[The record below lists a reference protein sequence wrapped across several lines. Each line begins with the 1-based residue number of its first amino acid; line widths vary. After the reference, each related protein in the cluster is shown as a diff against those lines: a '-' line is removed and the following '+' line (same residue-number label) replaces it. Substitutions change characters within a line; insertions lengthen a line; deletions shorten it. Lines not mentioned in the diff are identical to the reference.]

1 MQTINDLSSSQICT
15 LAIYQSCFTDEA
27 TPTHNRQGEV
37 TSRPDCVERWAQA
50 PTKAH
55 RESVLSLL
63 LWLLL
68 LHSSTTCSCFLLR
81 WLCLLQLCW
90 KREQSP
96 SPAQAFPH
104 FHSVSFSLPLKQ
116 YKSHMDVLCQ
126 HTCAC
131 AVGRAKGIFVSLL
144 FASFSSFFFFV
155 FNLNK
160 VCSGPH
166 LRDFLTPFQKLMSLL
181 SLSCN

>member
-1 MQTINDLSSSQICT
+1 MLRDGLKHRPRLTGNQCCHCYYDYYCYTVQPLVLVSYSGGSVFCSFAGRGNKAPHQHRHSRT
-15 LAIYQSCFTDEA
+15 FTVC
-27 TPTHNRQGEV
+27 H
-37 TSRPDCVERWAQA
+37 
-50 PTKAH
+50 
-55 RESVLSLL
+55 
-63 LWLLL
+63 
-68 LHSSTTCSCFLLR
+68 
-81 WLCLLQLCW
+81 
-90 KREQSP
+90 
-96 SPAQAFPH
+96 
-104 FHSVSFSLPLKQ
+104 SLPLKQ

-166 LRDFLTPFQKLMSLL
+166 LRDFLTPFQKLTGLL